1 MNNEEVMQLMTSMG
15 LHEGGMDNW
24 VMDNAWV
31 EFAKTI
37 AAKERARIVEIV
49 DEHDGWIARQISGEP
64 EEPLPD
70 VDRNAML
77 KELLPEIE
85 KMFNVEYKAHEFP
98 HGIPFVTQDELERLR
113 KEHGND

>member
-1 MNNEEVMQLMTSMG
+1 MTEEELKAKML
-15 LHEGGMDNW
+15 
-24 VMDNAWV
+24 
-31 EFAKTI
+31 EFIDKQDHMYDEEWWCTPRTLYAGI
-37 AAKERARIVEIV
+37 MKEFGIHVGIDLAVPHQDRT
-49 DEHDGWIARQISGEP
+49 P
-64 EEPLPD
+64 PPD

-113 KEHGND
+113 KEHE